1 MPGDFT
7 TGSKKNMT
15 INLSS
20 DNFTRER
27 VGYFVVAEAVLHDDT
42 VTQAVITNDPG
53 ASGCPPYRWSPSQ
66 NNYLG
71 YEFATREAAASWIKS
86 AACAYGSYDLAMV
99 NTDSAKVI
107 AVKFVNT
114 QTAEVIE

>member
-1 MPGDFT
+1 M
-7 TGSKKNMT
+7 

-20 DNFTRER
+20 DNYTRER

-42 VTQAVITNDPG
+42 VTQAVIVCDPI
-53 ASGCPPYRWSPSQ
+53 ASGCNPHRWSPSR

-71 YEFATREAAASWIKS
+71 YEFSSREEAQAQIKY
-86 AACAYGSYDLAMV
+86 ADCAYGSYDLAMV
-99 NTDSAKVI
+99 NTGSAKVI